1 MGTKYT
7 YDGTT
12 TTSSASFTTLELTG
26 STLANYAYVE
36 EDPYLRVLRVSG
48 ANAVLNDIT
57 IASGG
62 TLFASGKAT
71 VNNLVFSG
79 TTANVSANFTSV
91 NGLGGAVVSGL
102 TIRGGAKVTG
112 WGAKFYDIDIQ
123 GSNNSNLLAV
133 VSDTWANA
141 YISGG
146 TVSQALVNMFNGAI
160 DNVTFYGATYINLM
174 GSASAGKWTG
184 GGTIS
189 GGTATLGASIRI
201 RPQGARVSGMVFD
214 SNAVLELYGDTVAG
228 SGHRGSALN
237 VTFKNGA
244 HFENGLTSSWT
255 SDGSKVS
262 STFEGGFASNCH
274 FISGGYM
281 NVRSSGTVR
290 LADFSEKSYATV
302 SNGGI
307 LTSATLTGSSYITV
321 SNGGKASVV
330 DLSSAAY
337 AIVRDGGV
345 LSNVTMDSGSWIAVS
360 TGGALDNV
368 TVQSKSNIIASTGAT
383 ITNVTGG
390 VGSGQVTLRGGN
402 VTNVTMSA
410 NGLVTQSGGTLTNAT
425 GRNTATFNISS
436 GLCENLVAVGDSNT
450 GATINTVRAYNG
462 AVLSNAYLERTMA
475 SLNSGAVIKD
485 CVFGSTTWINLYAG
499 AVISGG
505 TGINGAALRASAG
518 TYIGTTVMSGAA
530 LNVSSG
536 LASDCIVGNKGS
548 LVASSAG
555 TVRGTVVEAGGTLD
569 VRSGATVSN
578 TTIHSGGIM
587 YVQSGNNTPA
597 QSMTLEGVTV
607 QSGGSLVI
615 YTSNTG
621 VTGLVGEAGA
631 TIKLNVYNTTADTP
645 AAIDSLANVAELTFS
660 NNALGTTYNL
670 AETGN
675 PELRVKDSYLKFT
688 TYASAGQE
696 YINPLYKGRKYTV
709 NAEGTTYLSEE
720 YTVSDTI
727 LTTEAADLATSGA
740 VVNGGDK
747 ALLWRDVSLAAGSA
761 VTFANAAI
769 TGDAWLDLDGAQMAT
784 GATLYGAAGN
794 YGGTIRYLFHG
805 DGKLANFAAGAEAGG
820 KVGSVELVSYNNDYG
835 LTYVGGFGDV
845 TGHVSAVLDG
855 GNTLSKDF
863 YAGALANYKNT
874 GTRTSVGN
882 ISLTVDRTTA
892 DGVSTVKGNLYGAS
906 AVKAGTI
913 STVASDDALHTVG
926 DVSVTLRGTATK
938 SDFSCFAGGYATGTD
953 STKLAAVYT
962 VDSVTV
968 SVENGTWGEAHG
980 GRGIFGGIMASGVAG
995 AAGDVNITISGGT
1008 MGNVYGGGWAQKGG
1022 TSTVGDVNITITGG
1036 TIANV
1041 FGGGSTST
1049 SGGSTVAGNVTITV
1063 SGGTINGDIYARG
1076 QGTTDSVAS
1085 ANVVFT
1091 GSKNFACNVWGY
1103 SYVGGSDPSAATLT
1117 FDAYTGKFSGD
1128 IGGFAGIEFTGNTVM
1143 TLNTQSAKVA
1153 NDAWIFDL
1161 ADRGLWY
1168 DSKAILSWATAV
1180 GFQEDTITLKLP
1192 AATRSDAWTLVTGA
1206 SAAAYNTAAGKF
1218 LVEVDGGEAIALT
1231 YDSATGKTDAIA
1243 SGEYA
1248 GWGFA
1253 VEDSVLKFKKLA

>member
-12 TTSSASFTTLELTG
+12 TTSSAGFTTLELTG

-48 ANAVLNDIT
+48 ANAVMNDIT

-62 TLFASGKAT
+62 TLFVSGKAT

-91 NGLGGAVVSGL
+91 NGLGATVVSGL

-123 GSNNSNLLAV
+123 GSNNSDLLAV

-146 TVSQALVNMFNGAI
+146 TVSQAMMAMFNGAI
-160 DNVTFYGATYINLM
+160 DNVTFYGATYINLQ
-174 GSASAGKWTG
+174 GSASAGKWNG

-201 RPQGARVSGMVFD
+201 RPTGARVSGMTFD

-244 HFENGLTSSWT
+244 RFENGLTSSWT
-255 SDGSKVS
+255 TSGVKYS

-281 NVRSSGTVR
+281 NLRSSGTMR
-290 LADFSEKSYATV
+290 LADFSEKAYANV

-307 LTSATLTGSSYITV
+307 LTSATFTGSSYLTV
-321 SNGGKASVV
+321 SSGGSANVV
-330 DLSSAAY
+330 DLSNAAY
-337 AIVRDGGV
+337 AIVRSGV
-345 LSNVTMDSGSWIAVS
+345 LTNVTVDSASWIAVS
-360 TGGALDNV
+360 NGGLLNSV
-368 TVQSKSNIIASTGAT
+368 TVQSKSNIIASTGGNV
-383 ITNVTGG
+383 TNVTGG
-390 VGSGQVTLRGGN
+390 VGSGAVTLRGGN

-410 NGLVTQSGGTLTNAT
+410 TGIVVQSGGTLTSAT

-450 GATINTVRAYNG
+450 GATINTVRGYNG
-462 AVLSNAYLERTMA
+462 AVFSNAYMEKTMA
-475 SLNSGAVIKD
+475 ALNNGAVLKD
-485 CVFGSTTWINLYAG
+485 CVFGSNTWINLYEG

-505 TGINGAALRASAG
+505 TGINGAALRASSG

-530 LNVSSG
+530 LTVSSG

-555 TVRGTVVEAGGTLD
+555 TVRGTVVEAGGNLD

-578 TTIHSGGIM
+578 TTIKSGGFM

-597 QSMTLEGVTV
+597 QKMTLEGVTV

-631 TIKLNVYNTTADTP
+631 TIKLNVAGGATTAD
-645 AAIDSLANVAELTFS
+645 IDSLANVAELTFS
-660 NNALGTTYNL
+660 NNVLGTTYNL

-761 VTFANAAI
+761 VTFATNAIA
-769 TGDAWLDLDGAQMAT
+769 GDAWLDLDGAQMAS

-794 YGGTIRYLFHG
+794 YDGTIRYLLHG
-805 DGKLANFAAGAEAGG
+805 GGKLANFAAGAVAGG

-962 VDSVTV
+962 VDSMTV

-1008 MGNVYGGGWAQKGG
+1008 MGNVYGGGWAQKGAK
-1022 TSTVGDVNITITGG
+1022 SEVGNVSITISGG

-1041 FGGGSTST
+1041 FGGGSHST
-1049 SGGSTVAGNVTITV
+1049 SGGTTAAGNITITV
-1063 SGGTINGDIYARG
+1063 SGGEIAGDIYARG
-1076 QGTTDSVAS
+1076 QLEGDATGNAAVI
-1085 ANVVFT
+1085 FT
-1091 GSKNFACNVWGY
+1091 GSDAFDCNVYGF
-1103 SYVGGSDPSAATLT
+1103 SYVGGAVGGAALSY
-1117 FDAYTGKFSGD
+1117 DGYTGTFSGK
-1128 IGGFAGIEFTGNTVM
+1128 IGGFDGIAFAAGTAMTLETAAADVANTAWEFDLSDRDTGLAGTALLTWGDADFANNTVKV
-1143 TLNTQSAKVA
+1143 NFADAKQA
-1153 NDAWIFDL
+1153 AAGWSIAAAAFDATTTFDL
-1161 ADRGLWY
+1161 YIGGTLIAEGIAY
-1168 DSKAILSWATAV
+1168 DTAV
-1180 GFQEDTITLKLP
+1180 GTGTWADWKFTDDNGTLKF
-1192 AATRSDAWTLVTGA
+1192 AKI
-1206 SAAAYNTAAGKF
+1206 TA
-1218 LVEVDGGEAIALT
+1218 
-1231 YDSATGKTDAIA
+1231 
-1243 SGEYA
+1243 
-1248 GWGFA
+1248 
-1253 VEDSVLKFKKLA
+1253 